1 VIVRE
6 KDVLNRANF
15 KLLQLLELK
24 DQAIKAVL
32 SSIENQSE
40 RIELATTLEGEELL
54 NQIRTTDK

>member
-32 SSIENQSE
+32 SSI
-40 RIELATTLEGEELL
+40 
-54 NQIRTTDK
+54 